1 MTAPNDLPADRTAL
15 RQPPSVLAP
24 VAAGAAALGLCCGL
38 PLLASLG
45 AAGVIAGLGVG
56 SWIAVA
62 VASIVATIGVLRWR
76 RRRHCAIAVETT
88 DNVGSFPVTEREPAL
103 TREVRR

>member
-1 MTAPNDLPADRTAL
+1 MTAPHHLPEDPTTRRPT
-15 RQPPSVLAP
+15 SVLAP

-45 AAGVIAGLGVG
+45 AAGVVVGFGVG
-56 SWIAVA
+56 SWVA
-62 VASIVATIGVLRWR
+62 VAAASVVATFGVLRWR
-76 RRRHCAIAVETT
+76 RGRSCAVAVET
-88 DNVGSFPVTEREPAL
+88 DSNVGSFPVVEREPEP